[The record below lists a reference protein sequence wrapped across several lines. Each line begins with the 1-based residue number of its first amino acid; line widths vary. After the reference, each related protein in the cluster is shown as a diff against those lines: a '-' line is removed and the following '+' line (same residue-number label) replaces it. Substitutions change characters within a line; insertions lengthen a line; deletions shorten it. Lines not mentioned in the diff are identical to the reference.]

1 MLCIFELWCNFKPF
15 IILFFLA
22 IFSSVELGNFE
33 FCISLDSGCCTVGL
47 TFLFQGAKDSVG
59 VAQSSGTQQLPPTYS
74 AAIDQ
79 HKPPSYTPPK
89 AAAAADAEK
98 AATSSSQ
105 K

>member
-1 MLCIFELWCNFKPF
+1 MSVGATAMGRAGASWAPKRYP
-15 IILFFLA
+15 ILIKFTHQNHVWT
-22 IFSSVELGNFE
+22 SY
-33 FCISLDSGCCTVGL
+33 
-47 TFLFQGAKDSVG
+47 FLFQGAKDSVG
-59 VAQSSGTQQLPPTYS
+59 VAQTSETQQLPPTYS

-98 AATSSSQ
+98 AATSSSE